1 MLRALSR
8 LKVEDLTTVNA
19 AMARCLRLAALAAS
33 SDVPVVLLGETGTGK
48 TLLAHAIHN
57 SSARAERAFVAFN
70 ASAMSDTLI
79 ESQLFGHERGA
90 FTGAQ
95 QTVKGKFE
103 LANEGTLFLDEIADM
118 SPLAQVKIL
127 RVLEYGEF
135 ERLGSE
141 QMLHSDARIV
151 CATNCSL
158 LEQVRQ
164 GKFREDLYHRLNG
177 LTLLIPP
184 LRERM
189 EELPALIA
197 AELKAS
203 AVNEGRRITA
213 IHPEAMDKLIA
224 YPWPGNLREL
234 NHTVRTMTLFC
245 EGRVI
250 LPEHVVFPPD
260 LKSRPPPVTLERD
273 AELSPNGEAN
283 MRDLSLAA
291 AVARHVKFVYDQAG
305 RNQRRT
311 ARLLGISRATLARHL
326 RAKDQK

>member
-1 MLRALSR
+1 MQARPSKLRL
-8 LKVEDLTTVNA
+8 ENLTTSND
-19 AMARCLRLAALAAS
+19 AMARCLQLAALAAR

-48 TLLAHAIHN
+48 TLLAQAIHN
-57 SSARAERAFVAFN
+57 SSARANRPFIAFN
-70 ASAMSDTLI
+70 ASAISDTLL

-189 EELPALIA
+189 EELPPLIA
-197 AELKAS
+197 AELKA
-203 AVNEGRRITA
+203 AAANEGKRITA

-224 YPWPGNLREL
+224 YPWPCLLYTSPSLR
-234 NHTVRTMTLFC
+234 
-245 EGRVI
+245 
-250 LPEHVVFPPD
+250 D
-260 LKSRPPPVTLERD
+260 
-273 AELSPNGEAN
+273 
-283 MRDLSLAA
+283 
-291 AVARHVKFVYDQAG
+291 
-305 RNQRRT
+305 
-311 ARLLGISRATLARHL
+311 
-326 RAKDQK
+326 